1 MKRKFWVTSFTIMF
15 VGITTVIGQQLNGQ
29 AFVFKKGKQEWSDT
43 VYKKLL
49 TKEMAKKG
57 KKPVLLAIRYKYERA
72 EEQGNWYQIE
82 ITNKSNTEKV
92 KFDVSSSHRQELFTV
107 KLDPNETKIFK
118 KLYYRSQSNA
128 PEGEID
134 MDYLIPPYEEILQ
147 NRE

>member
-1 MKRKFWVTSFTIMF
+1 MKRKLWISAFVIMFIGVTS
-15 VGITTVIGQQLNGQ
+15 VIGQQLNGQ
-29 AFVFKKGKQEWSDT
+29 AFVFKKGNQDWSDT

-49 TKEMAKKG
+49 TKEMARKG
-57 KKPVLLAIRYKYERA
+57 KQSVLLAIRYKYERTV
-72 EEQGNWYQIE
+72 EQGNWYQIE
-82 ITNKSNTEKV
+82 ITNKSKTEKV

-107 KLDPNETKIFK
+107 KLNPNETKVFK
-118 KLYYRSQSNA
+118 RLYYRSQTTV